1 MNTLKRLLVL
11 GGVGLWLLAGCATP
25 PEPFHYQPDNE
36 LKPGPGLFTG
46 EDGVY
51 TIYGP
56 PTVSPEAVPAPG
68 EDDKTEE
75 TTDTTTP

>member
-1 MNTLKRLLVL
+1 MNTLKRLVML

-25 PEPFHYQPDNE
+25 PQPFHYQPDNE

-46 EDGVY
+46 EAGVY

-56 PTVSPEAVPAPG
+56 PPSRPETAPTTGKDGVIVESGDPEA
-68 EDDKTEE
+68 E
-75 TTDTTTP
+75 